1 MVHRRYE
8 ELAEMDEEERAAY
21 FEGERKA
28 VFGDNYKLGRDG
40 KPVEQ
45 GIGSASNPTIQSMAA
60 LLAAEG
66 PDAYARAVKA
76 ATARGVWPPVNVSD
90 ETAFKQAQAMA
101 AKYNPSYRHRE
112 AT

>member
-8 ELAEMDEEERAAY
+8 ELAEMDEDERAFY
-21 FEGERKA
+21 FENERKA

-40 KPVEQ
+40 KPVES
-45 GIGSASNPTIQSMAA
+45 GIGSAANPTMQSMAA

-66 PDAYARAVKA
+66 PDAYARAVKS
-76 ATARGVWPPVNVSD
+76 ATARGVWPPANLSD

-101 AKYNPSYRHRE
+101 AKYDPSYRHRE
-112 AT
+112 PT